1 MDNPGM
7 SDKPAPDKP
16 FRLSRRFAL
25 VGLVSIALV
34 SVVVALSLSRFLTD
48 RMLRQEAVL
57 TMEFIHSL
65 VLVENAALYFREGR
79 TGAPEVA
86 STFNHVGNMPDV
98 LRASAHSLDRRV
110 IWSSDKAIVG
120 RQFRDNPE
128 LDRALAGELVVHE
141 AFEDHHADKSE
152 HASLKQDIG
161 YFVEIYFPVRD
172 EGGRIV
178 GAVEIYKTPRA
189 LFEAIR
195 VGERA
200 AWVGALLGG
209 LFLYLTLFWLVRRAD
224 ELIRHQ
230 QEQLVQ
236 SETLAAVG
244 EMGSAVAHGIR
255 NPLAS
260 IRSSAELSLETA
272 DAFGREAAA
281 DIIAEVDR
289 LEGWVRELLS
299 YARPVAEKPTAVAV
313 APLVGEQVASFSR
326 GASRQS
332 VVLASQVA
340 SDVGAVEADPL
351 LLGQVLSSLIA
362 NAFEALEQAKRGGR
376 IGIGAVRTDRRVR
389 LWVED
394 DGPGM
399 TPEQLARVFKPFYT
413 TKPKGLG
420 VGLPLARRIVER
432 FGGSISVSS
441 RAVHGTRVELSL
453 RAA

>member
-1 MDNPGM
+1 MRD
-7 SDKPAPDKP
+7 APMPDQA
-16 FRLSRRFAL
+16 FRLSRWFAL
-25 VGLVSIALV
+25 VGLISIGLL
-34 SVVVALSLSRFLTD
+34 SVAAALSLSRFLTE

-65 VLVENAALYFREGR
+65 VLVENASTYFRDGR

-98 LRASAHSLDRRV
+98 LRASAHSIDRRV

-120 RQFRDNPE
+120 RQFPDNPE

-141 AFEDHHADKSE
+141 AFEDHHAEKSE
-152 HASLKQDIG
+152 HASLKPNIG
-161 YFVEIYFPVRD
+161 FFVEIYFPVRD
-172 EGGRIV
+172 ADGGIV
-178 GAVEIYKTPRA
+178 GAIELYKTPRA

-195 VGERA
+195 SGERA
-200 AWVGALLGG
+200 VWVGALAGG
-209 LFLYLTLFWLVRRAD
+209 LFLYLTLFWLVRHAD
-224 ELIRHQ
+224 ALIRHQ

-272 DAFGREAAA
+272 DAFGREAAG

-299 YARPVAEKPTAVAV
+299 YARPVADKPGAVPV
-313 APLVGEQVASFSR
+313 APLVAEQVAGFSR
-326 GASRQS
+326 GASRQNVTLS
-332 VVLASQVA
+332 AQVA
-340 SDVGAVEADPL
+340 PDVGAVAADPL

-362 NAFEALEQAKRGGR
+362 NAFEALEQARRAGR
-376 IGIGAVRTDRRVR
+376 IEIGAARGDNSVQ
-389 LWVED
+389 LWVQD

-399 TPEQLARVFKPFYT
+399 SAEQLARVFKPFYT
-413 TKPKGLG
+413 TKSKGLG

-432 FGGSISVSS
+432 FGGSIRISS
-441 RAVHGTRVELSL
+441 QPGRGTRVELTL
-453 RAA
+453 RSAGA

>member
-1 MDNPGM
+1 M
-7 SDKPAPDKP
+7 SEKP
-16 FRLSRRFAL
+16 FRLTRRFAF
-25 VGLVSIALV
+25 VGLVSIGLM
-34 SVVVALSLSRFLTD
+34 SVVVALSLSRFLTE

-65 VLVENAALYFREGR
+65 VLVENASLYFREGR
-79 TGAPEVA
+79 PGAPEVA
-86 STFNHVGNMPDV
+86 STFNHVANMPDV
-98 LRASAHSLDRRV
+98 LRASAHSADHRV

-120 RQFRDNPE
+120 RQFPDNPE
-128 LDRALAGELVVHE
+128 LERALAGELVVHE
-141 AFEDHHADKSE
+141 AFEDHHADKAE

-172 EGGRIV
+172 ADGQIV

-195 VGERA
+195 AGERA
-200 AWVGALLGG
+200 VWIGALLGG
-209 LFLYLTLFWLVRRAD
+209 LFLYLALFWLVRRAD

-230 QEQLVQ
+230 QDQLVQ

-272 DAFGREAAA
+272 DAFGREAAT

-299 YARPVAEKPTAVAV
+299 YARPVAEKPTAVGIAELVSAQLASFGRGAHRQNVVLQSEV
-313 APLVGEQVASFSR
+313 AP
-326 GASRQS
+326 
-332 VVLASQVA
+332 
-340 SDVGAVEADPL
+340 DVGAVEADPL

-362 NAFEALEQAKRGGR
+362 NAFEALDQGQRGGR
-376 IGIGAVRTDRRVR
+376 VEVGAARAAGRVQ
-389 LWVED
+389 LWVQD

-399 TPEQLARVFKPFYT
+399 TADQLGRVFKPFYT

-432 FGGSISVSS
+432 FGGRIDVSS
-441 RAVHGTRVELSL
+441 RPGKGTRVELSL
-453 RAA
+453 RAI

>member
-1 MDNPGM
+1 M
-7 SDKPAPDKP
+7 SEKP
-16 FRLSRRFAL
+16 FRLTRRFAF
-25 VGLVSIALV
+25 VGLVSIGLM
-34 SVVVALSLSRFLTD
+34 SVVVALSLSRFLTE

-65 VLVENAALYFREGR
+65 VLVENASLYFREGR
-79 TGAPEVA
+79 PGAPEVA
-86 STFNHVGNMPDV
+86 STFNHVANMPDV
-98 LRASAHSLDRRV
+98 LRASAHSADHRV

-120 RQFRDNPE
+120 RQFPDNPE
-128 LDRALAGELVVHE
+128 LERALAGELVVHE
-141 AFEDHHADKSE
+141 AFEDHHADKAE

-172 EGGRIV
+172 ADGQIV

-195 VGERA
+195 AGERA
-200 AWVGALLGG
+200 VWIGALLGG
-209 LFLYLTLFWLVRRAD
+209 LFLYLALFWLVRRAD

-230 QEQLVQ
+230 QDQLVQ

-272 DAFGREAAA
+272 DAFGREAAT

-299 YARPVAEKPTAVAV
+299 YARPVAEKPTAVGIAELVSAQLASFGRGAHRQNVVLQSEV
-313 APLVGEQVASFSR
+313 AP
-326 GASRQS
+326 
-332 VVLASQVA
+332 
-340 SDVGAVEADPL
+340 DVGAVEADPL

-362 NAFEALEQAKRGGR
+362 NAFEALDQGQRGGR
-376 IGIGAVRTDRRVR
+376 VEVGAARAAGRVR
-389 LWVED
+389 LWVQD

-399 TPEQLARVFKPFYT
+399 TADQLGRVFKPFYT

-432 FGGSISVSS
+432 FGGRIDVSS
-441 RAVHGTRVELSL
+441 RPGKGTRVELSL
-453 RAA
+453 RAI

>member
-1 MDNPGM
+1 M
-7 SDKPAPDKP
+7 SDKP
-16 FRLSRRFAL
+16 FRLTRRFAF
-25 VGLVSIALV
+25 VGLVSIGLM
-34 SVVVALSLSRFLTD
+34 SVVVALSLSRFLTE

-65 VLVENAALYFREGR
+65 VLVENASTYFREGR

-98 LRASAHSLDRRV
+98 LRASAHSLDHRV

-120 RQFRDNPE
+120 RQFPDNPE
-128 LDRALAGELVVHE
+128 LERALAGELVVHE
-141 AFEDHHADKSE
+141 AFEDHHADKAE

-172 EGGRIV
+172 ADGQIV

-195 VGERA
+195 AGERA
-200 AWVGALLGG
+200 VWIGALLGG
-209 LFLYLTLFWLVRRAD
+209 LFLYLALFWLVRRAD

-230 QEQLVQ
+230 QDQLVQ

-272 DAFGREAAA
+272 DAFGREAAT

-313 APLVGEQVASFSR
+313 AELVSVQVASFGR
-326 GASRQS
+326 GAQRQS
-332 VVLASQVA
+332 VALSSAVA
-340 SDVGAVEADPL
+340 PDVGAVEADPL

-362 NAFEALEQAKRGGR
+362 NAFEALEQGRSGGR
-376 IGIGAVRTDRRVR
+376 IEVGAARTAGRVR
-389 LWVED
+389 IWVQD

-399 TPEQLARVFKPFYT
+399 TADQLARVFKPFYT
-413 TKPKGLG
+413 TKSKGLG

-432 FGGSISVSS
+432 FGGHIDVSS
-441 RAVHGTRVELSL
+441 RPGKGTRVELSL
-453 RAA
+453 RAV

>member
-1 MDNPGM
+1 M
-7 SDKPAPDKP
+7 SDKP
-16 FRLSRRFAL
+16 FRLTRRFAF
-25 VGLVSIALV
+25 VGLVSIGLM
-34 SVVVALSLSRFLTD
+34 SVIVALSLSRFLTE

-65 VLVENAALYFREGR
+65 VLVENASLYFREGR
-79 TGAPEVA
+79 PGAPEVA
-86 STFNHVGNMPDV
+86 STFNHVANMPDV
-98 LRASAHSLDRRV
+98 LRASAHSADYRV

-120 RQFRDNPE
+120 RQFPDNPE
-128 LDRALAGELVVHE
+128 LERALAGELVVHE
-141 AFEDHHADKSE
+141 AFEDHHADKAE

-172 EGGRIV
+172 AGGQIV

-195 VGERA
+195 AGERA
-200 AWVGALLGG
+200 AWIGALLGG
-209 LFLYLTLFWLVRRAD
+209 LFLYLALFWLVRRAD
-224 ELIRHQ
+224 ALIRHQ
-230 QEQLVQ
+230 QDQLVQ

-272 DAFGREAAA
+272 DAFGREAAT

-299 YARPVAEKPTAVAV
+299 YARPVAEKPTAVAIAELVSAQLASFGRGAHRQNVVLQSDV
-313 APLVGEQVASFSR
+313 AP
-326 GASRQS
+326 
-332 VVLASQVA
+332 
-340 SDVGAVEADPL
+340 DVGAVEADPL

-362 NAFEALEQAKRGGR
+362 NAFEALDQGQRGGR
-376 IGIGAVRTDRRVR
+376 IEVGATRTASRVC
-389 LWVED
+389 LWVQD

-399 TPEQLARVFKPFYT
+399 AADQLARVFKPFYT

-432 FGGSISVSS
+432 FGGRIDVSS
-441 RAVHGTRVELSL
+441 RPGKGTRVELSL
-453 RAA
+453 RAI

>member
-1 MDNPGM
+1 M

-25 VGLVSIALV
+25 VGLVSIGLV
-34 SVVVALSLSRFLTD
+34 SVVVALSLTRFLTE

-65 VLVENAALYFREGR
+65 VLVENASVYFREGR

-86 STFNHVGNMPDV
+86 STFNHVGSMPDV
-98 LRASAHSLDRRV
+98 LRATAHSADHRV

-120 RQFRDNPE
+120 RRFPDNPE

-141 AFEDHHADKSE
+141 AFEEHHAGKSE

-172 EGGRIV
+172 ADGHIV

-195 VGERA
+195 TGERA
-200 AWVGALLGG
+200 VWLGALLGG
-209 LFLYLTLFWLVRRAD
+209 LFLYLALFWLVRHAD
-224 ELIRHQ
+224 RLIRHQ

-260 IRSSAELSLETA
+260 IRSSAELSMETA
-272 DAFGREAAA
+272 DAIGREAAA

-299 YARPVAEKPTAVAV
+299 YARPVQEKPRAVPV
-313 APLVGEQVASFSR
+313 APLVAEQVASFSR
-326 GASRQS
+326 GANRQN
-332 VVLASQVA
+332 VVLDAQVA
-340 SDVGAVEADPL
+340 PDVGAVEADPL
-351 LLGQVLSSLIA
+351 LLGQVLSSLLA
-362 NAFEALEQAKRGGR
+362 NAFEALDQARTGGR
-376 IGIGAVRTDRRVR
+376 IAIGAARRERTVS
-389 LWVED
+389 LWIED

-399 TPEQLARVFKPFYT
+399 TSDQLARVFRPFYT
-413 TKPKGLG
+413 TKAKGLG

-432 FGGSISVSS
+432 FGGRIDVSS
-441 RAVHGTRVELSL
+441 SAGRGTRVEISL

>member
-1 MDNPGM
+1 M
-7 SDKPAPDKP
+7 SEKP
-16 FRLSRRFAL
+16 FRLTRRFAF
-25 VGLVSIALV
+25 VGLVSIGLM
-34 SVVVALSLSRFLTD
+34 SVVVALSLSRFLTE

-65 VLVENAALYFREGR
+65 VLVENASLYFREGR
-79 TGAPEVA
+79 PGAPEVA
-86 STFNHVGNMPDV
+86 STFNHVANMPDV
-98 LRASAHSLDRRV
+98 LRASAHSADHRV

-120 RQFRDNPE
+120 RQFPDNPE
-128 LDRALAGELVVHE
+128 LERALAGELVVHE
-141 AFEDHHADKSE
+141 AFEDHHADKAE

-172 EGGRIV
+172 ADGQIV

-195 VGERA
+195 AGERA
-200 AWVGALLGG
+200 VWIGALLGG
-209 LFLYLTLFWLVRRAD
+209 LFLYMALFWLVRRAD

-230 QEQLVQ
+230 QDQLVQ
-236 SETLAAVG
+236 SETLAALG

-272 DAFGREAAA
+272 DAFGREAAT

-299 YARPVAEKPTAVAV
+299 YARPVAEKPTAVGIAELVSAQLASFGRGAHRQNVVLQSEV
-313 APLVGEQVASFSR
+313 AP
-326 GASRQS
+326 
-332 VVLASQVA
+332 
-340 SDVGAVEADPL
+340 DVGAVEADPL

-362 NAFEALEQAKRGGR
+362 NAFEALDQGQRGGR
-376 IGIGAVRTDRRVR
+376 VEVGAARAAGRVR
-389 LWVED
+389 LWVQD

-399 TPEQLARVFKPFYT
+399 TADQLGRVFKPFYT

-432 FGGSISVSS
+432 FGGRIDVSS
-441 RAVHGTRVELSL
+441 RPGKGTRVELSL
-453 RAA
+453 RAI

>member
-1 MDNPGM
+1 M
-7 SDKPAPDKP
+7 SEKP
-16 FRLSRRFAL
+16 FRLTRRFAF
-25 VGLVSIALV
+25 VGLVSIGLM
-34 SVVVALSLSRFLTD
+34 SVVVALSLSRFLTE

-65 VLVENAALYFREGR
+65 VLVENASLYFREGR
-79 TGAPEVA
+79 PGAPEVA
-86 STFNHVGNMPDV
+86 STFNHVANMPDV
-98 LRASAHSLDRRV
+98 LRASAHSADHRV

-120 RQFRDNPE
+120 RQFPDNPE
-128 LDRALAGELVVHE
+128 LERALAGELVVHE
-141 AFEDHHADKSE
+141 AFEDHHADKAE

-172 EGGRIV
+172 ADGQIV

-195 VGERA
+195 AGERA
-200 AWVGALLGG
+200 VWIGALLGG
-209 LFLYLTLFWLVRRAD
+209 LFLYLALFWLVRRAD

-230 QEQLVQ
+230 QDQLVQ

-272 DAFGREAAA
+272 DAFGREAAT

-299 YARPVAEKPTAVAV
+299 YARPVAEKPTAVGIAELVSAQLASFGRGAHRQNVVLQSEV
-313 APLVGEQVASFSR
+313 AP
-326 GASRQS
+326 
-332 VVLASQVA
+332 
-340 SDVGAVEADPL
+340 DVGAVEADPL

-362 NAFEALEQAKRGGR
+362 NAFEALDQGQRGGR
-376 IGIGAVRTDRRVR
+376 VGVGAARAAGRVR
-389 LWVED
+389 LWVQD

-399 TPEQLARVFKPFYT
+399 TADQLGRVFKPFYT

-432 FGGSISVSS
+432 FGGRIDVSS
-441 RAVHGTRVELSL
+441 RPGKGTRVELSL
-453 RAA
+453 RAI